1 MKSAKYGSC
10 IVSEDPAKQEAAY
23 KLLRTMATEEA
34 QYQYMLYCGVLPD
47 NSNIKFDEKVEAL
60 YPQLVEIY
68 NTMSEREG
76 FEAYS
81 RVWLPATQDELPS
94 LFTALYYDMITPQ
107 EACERLTEAAA
118 R

>member
-1 MKSAKYGSC
+1 MKRSGKKSRQ
-10 IVSEDPAKQEAAY
+10 PAYREIPSF
-23 KLLRTMATEEA
+23 
-34 QYQYMLYCGVLPD
+34 V
-47 NSNIKFDEKVEAL
+47 EKVEAL

-68 NTMSEREG
+68 NTMSKREG

-81 RVWLPATQDELPS
+81 RVWLPAPQDELPS

>member
-1 MKSAKYGSC
+1 
-10 IVSEDPAKQEAAY
+10 
-23 KLLRTMATEEA
+23 
-34 QYQYMLYCGVLPD
+34 
-47 NSNIKFDEKVEAL
+47 
-60 YPQLVEIY
+60 
-68 NTMSEREG
+68 MSEREG

-81 RVWLPATQDELPS
+81 RVWLPATTDELPS